1 MVGINNCEKNFNKAF
16 KINSVSSLEI
26 AKICE
31 QKKIT
36 LVQISSHAV
45 FDGKKKGS
53 YSENNE
59 ICPKTIYSGTKY
71 LSELC

>member
-31 QKKIT
+31 KKIT

-45 FDGKKKGS
+45 FDGEKKGS
-53 YSENNE
+53 YSE
-59 ICPKTIYSGTKY
+59 K
-71 LSELC
+71 